1 MDSFAIA
8 TLPVERPDEWRSF
21 CKSVSGSERAE
32 AHRQFLS
39 RLGVDREHIFHQ
51 SGDAG
56 DMVVLVWE
64 GVDQK
69 KAAGSFE
76 DLLRNPRSEHERF
89 LVSYVIPSLHGLD
102 STAGPPPAIEKV
114 ATIDTARS
122 RNGRRATS
130 KRGTPKRA
138 TAKRAAAKRGSAKK
152 TTAKKTATKRSTA
165 KRGSATKTTAKR
177 STARRGA
184 AKKATAKRATATKKT
199 AAKRRPANSGASA
212 KSGGAARKKTAG
224 RKTRGR

>member
-21 CKSVSGSERAE
+21 CKSVSGGERAE

-122 RNGRRATS
+122 RNGRRATP
-130 KRGTPKRA
+130 KRGTAKRA
-138 TAKRAAAKRGSAKK
+138 TAKRAAAKRGTAKK
-152 TTAKKTATKRSTA
+152 TTAKKT
-165 KRGSATKTTAKR
+165 TTKR

-199 AAKRRPANSGASA
+199 AARRRPAKSGASA
-212 KSGGAARKKTAG
+212 KSGGAARRKTAG